1 MNGQIKKYVYI
12 IGTIYIVFLLGSIFV
27 RILPYLILFGVITYG
42 VMKIIGFAKVKKQQK
57 DSNKVDFNN
66 SDDNYTD
73 SYKDSNDEYTSG
85 EVIDV
90 DYEEVDK
97 NKQ

>member
-27 RILPYLILFGVITYG
+27 RILPYLILLGLVTYG
-42 VMKIIGFAKVKKQQK
+42 VMKIVGFAKGKKQQK
-57 DSNKVDFNN
+57 DSNRVDFNN
-66 SDDNYTD
+66 KNHSDID
-73 SYKDSNDEYTSG
+73 STDEYTSG

-90 DYEEVDK
+90 DYEEIDK
-97 NKQ
+97 K

>member
-1 MNGQIKKYVYI
+1 MNRQIKKYIYI
-12 IGTIYIVFLLGSIFV
+12 IGTIFIVFLVGKVFLN
-27 RILPYLILFGVITYG
+27 ILPYLVLFGLVTYV
-42 VMKIIGFAKVKKQQK
+42 VMKIAGFIKVKREKK
-57 DSNKVDFNN
+57 DSNKFDLKNR
-66 SDDNYTD
+66 DDNVD
-73 SYKDSNDEYTSG
+73 NYKDSMDDYISG